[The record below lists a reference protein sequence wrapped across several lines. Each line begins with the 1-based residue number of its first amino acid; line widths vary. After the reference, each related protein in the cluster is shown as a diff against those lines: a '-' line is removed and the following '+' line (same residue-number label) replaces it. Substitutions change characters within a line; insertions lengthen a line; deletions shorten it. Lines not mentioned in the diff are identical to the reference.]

1 MTKEVLY
8 WDSKGSP
15 NFRNMVA
22 LLQAELATIRGNV
35 PAALALFDSS
45 IKEARKER
53 FIQIEGLA
61 NERLAHYHRYLGN
74 EHTAIAYFARAR
86 DCYRTWGAGALV
98 NRMEEYLQDE

>member
-1 MTKEVLY
+1 
-8 WDSKGSP
+8 
-15 NFRNMVA
+15 MVA

-35 PAALALFDSS
+35 PTALALFDSS

-61 NERLAHYHRYLGN
+61 NERLALYHRYLGN
-74 EHTAIAYFARAR
+74 EHTAVAYFARAR

-98 NRMEEYLQDE
+98 NRMEEYLPDE